1 MVVNSQDTGLWLPPG
16 VAHSQTSP
24 VGRNAETGGLIYEY
38 LFRVHDEVTG
48 RKSDFR
54 VIVDDTMSM
63 AHIEEMVGNAMESW
77 LVEVRIKHSKPP
89 PTPAQRKEIGEILEQ
104 IRKHARKRRESSNNK
119 IYYAGIKR

>member
-16 VAHSQTSP
+16 VTHSKTLP
-24 VGRNAETGGLIYEY
+24 VGRSAETGGLIYVY

-54 VIVDDTMSM
+54 IIVDDTMSM

-77 LVEVRIKHSKPP
+77 LVDVRIKHSKPP

-104 IRKHARKRRESSNNK
+104 IRKHAGKRRESSNNK
-119 IYYAGIKR
+119 IYYTGIKR